1 MEWEMSRIQMKKPFV
16 KNFLLFILVYFILAL
31 LFFWIVKDD
40 WRRTTVSTDAVNRD
54 VVLPELTA
62 GSEIRQDFIAA
73 TDHLKKL
80 TLHANKQ
87 DGAPDEGRIH
97 AEILNENRE
106 SVFSYDIP
114 YDSVDPDGQISIPV
128 GTDTGLRKGSAAAL
142 ILRAEGKLAFWC
154 GRSRTAG
161 KFQVNVETSGLQMN
175 NEPVNGELVMTQQ
188 GVNDLPYMDYYWSVV
203 IGLFAVLTGII
214 LYCHSCEKNNRKNL
228 INKGLFLIRQYRY
241 LLKTLVVRDFK
252 IKYKASM
259 LGVLWSFLNP
269 LLMTF
274 VYMFVFSTLFRSSI
288 ENFVVYLMSGII
300 LFNYFSEATNLG
312 MQSIV
317 GNAGL
322 ITKVYMP
329 KYIFPISKVLS
340 SGINLFISLIPLL
353 IMMAITGVQF
363 SKSLL
368 LIPVVLFF
376 LILFCTGVSLILAA
390 VMVYFRD
397 IQFLWGILIMILNF
411 LSPIF
416 YPESIIPARFI
427 TVYHMNPLY
436 QYLFFM
442 RTITIGGISPTPVTY
457 LYCALASAAALA
469 IGLFVFRKCQ
479 NQFVL
484 HL

>member
-1 MEWEMSRIQMKKPFV
+1 
-16 KNFLLFILVYFILAL
+16 
-31 LFFWIVKDD
+31 
-40 WRRTTVSTDAVNRD
+40 
-54 VVLPELTA
+54 
-62 GSEIRQDFIAA
+62 
-73 TDHLKKL
+73 
-80 TLHANKQ
+80 
-87 DGAPDEGRIH
+87 
-97 AEILNENRE
+97 
-106 SVFSYDIP
+106 
-114 YDSVDPDGQISIPV
+114 
-128 GTDTGLRKGSAAAL
+128 
-142 ILRAEGKLAFWC
+142 
-154 GRSRTAG
+154 
-161 KFQVNVETSGLQMN
+161 
-175 NEPVNGELVMTQQ
+175 
-188 GVNDLPYMDYYWSVV
+188 
-203 IGLFAVLTGII
+203 
-214 LYCHSCEKNNRKNL
+214 
-228 INKGLFLIRQYRY
+228 
-241 LLKTLVVRDFK
+241 
-252 IKYKASM
+252 
-259 LGVLWSFLNP
+259 
-269 LLMTF
+269 
-274 VYMFVFSTLFRSSI
+274 
-288 ENFVVYLMSGII
+288 
-300 LFNYFSEATNLG
+300 
-312 MQSIV
+312 
-317 GNAGL
+317 
-322 ITKVYMP
+322 MP